1 MKFLN
6 KKYLKILLPTF
17 LWLSAFAGSNVAIK
31 STYSTGLNEQLD
43 RQIVTCSKLTDTNV
57 KLKNLNFHFS
67 NVSFQKMF
75 PINLLDNGLK
85 IFYDSNQ
92 QYGLQFKYLRST
104 YTTNNVSIDLSFK
117 HDLNFSKLTPNEW
130 VSVASIVNNDLSQ
143 LQGGITV
150 SATNFVLGIHKISG
164 VEKLINS
171 RGNNILSNKEGEDT
185 IIPCI
190 TNQFHLNWDNRYQ
203 ALPFNILMDGDFTS
217 HTSFT
222 FSTEGDVTTPFSGQ
236 IQFVNKYKSKL
247 TNQIGMTC
255 GLANGNKLA
264 QQSYLKYDPITN
276 QVYLAMSSNS
286 DQDNNFYT
294 WLNLGLLWQ
303 KNGET
308 EATYTTIVDSLSHL
322 IYNKDNEAYESD
334 NPVYDL
340 LNGSNVSVITS
351 QTAQSVKE
359 VGDRIDVRWNIGS
372 SLIYRELVLERN
384 LKLTYKFIS
393 SHIEMYTTTVR
404 IADKSIGY
412 NFITANIKLN
422 TKTEHTFND
431 SLIMTFNDPTTGFTY
446 DSEPCNFTVQGND
459 HDIQY
464 LSIDWMT
471 SQENY
476 RGFYTRGDTMN
487 MKVILNN
494 NLLTGG
500 DLANW
505 FDHAIIKYSLTR
517 SVEHLQQ
524 AIITSRQIS
533 YSADKNDI
541 TYEMTVDYPNLNESL
556 TQHYLLVIHKS
567 DKNIYD
573 VAMTLQDNQT
583 TEFYQIWTFYYGN
596 TELKEDY
603 LLPSWSP
610 SQVEKLDYSITG
622 NELNIYKLKNEVGS
636 HTIWTFKTGEQ
647 YKHKASSWQ
656 MNFNFNKEYYEAEY
670 SWDVA
675 NGLITINLK
684 QIKELSPNTDR
695 MDFMVSLYNKKQ
707 MVTSHNLTW
716 IVDYSDSPTPTPTP
730 TPNNNSKIIL
740 IISCVCGSLALILL
754 SWLSVYT
761 FIKVRN
767 RRNLKKLHK
776 KTDPTD

>member
-31 STYSTGLNEQLD
+31 ATYSTSLNKQLD
-43 RQIVTCSKLTDTNV
+43 RQIVTSSKLTDTNV

-75 PINLLDNGLK
+75 PINLLDDGLK

-117 HDLNFSKLTPNEW
+117 DDLNFSKLTPNEW

-171 RGNNILSNKEGEDT
+171 RGNNILSNEEGEDT

-222 FSTEGDVTTPFSGQ
+222 FSTENDVTTPFSGQ
-236 IQFVNKYKSKL
+236 LQFVNKYKSKL

-286 DQDNNFYT
+286 DQDNSIHT

-340 LNGSNVSVITS
+340 INGSNVSVITS

-372 SLIYRELVLERN
+372 SIIYKELVLKRD
-384 LKLTYKFIS
+384 LKLTYKFTS

-404 IADKSIGY
+404 IADKSIGC
-412 NFITANIKLN
+412 L
-422 TKTEHTFND
+422 
-431 SLIMTFNDPTTGFTY
+431 L
-446 DSEPCNFTVQGND
+446 
-459 HDIQY
+459 
-464 LSIDWMT
+464 
-471 SQENY
+471 
-476 RGFYTRGDTMN
+476 YT
-487 MKVILNN
+487 
-494 NLLTGG
+494 
-500 DLANW
+500 
-505 FDHAIIKYSLTR
+505 
-517 SVEHLQQ
+517 
-524 AIITSRQIS
+524 
-533 YSADKNDI
+533 
-541 TYEMTVDYPNLNESL
+541 
-556 TQHYLLVIHKS
+556 
-567 DKNIYD
+567 
-573 VAMTLQDNQT
+573 
-583 TEFYQIWTFYYGN
+583 
-596 TELKEDY
+596 
-603 LLPSWSP
+603 SP
-610 SQVEKLDYSITG
+610 SPRD
-622 NELNIYKLKNEVGS
+622 
-636 HTIWTFKTGEQ
+636 
-647 YKHKASSWQ
+647 
-656 MNFNFNKEYYEAEY
+656 
-670 SWDVA
+670 
-675 NGLITINLK
+675 
-684 QIKELSPNTDR
+684 
-695 MDFMVSLYNKKQ
+695 
-707 MVTSHNLTW
+707 
-716 IVDYSDSPTPTPTP
+716 
-730 TPNNNSKIIL
+730 
-740 IISCVCGSLALILL
+740 
-754 SWLSVYT
+754 
-761 FIKVRN
+761 
-767 RRNLKKLHK
+767 
-776 KTDPTD
+776 